1 MAKVKIKG
9 DTFTINGVKQCIVHE
24 FDTDE
29 MEQEL
34 DRLNKKLDELDT
46 RLYSH
51 TCEECGSSPCKGWYE
66 CLVNYTPNLLTSVK

>member
-9 DTFTINGVKQCIVHE
+9 ATFTINGVKQCIVHE

-51 TCEECGSSPCKGWYE
+51 ACKECGSSPCMEWYE
-66 CLVNYTPNLLTSVK
+66 CLTQR